1 MASASQF
8 EALASVSTPVPDGM
22 IRAVIAD
29 DEEFARRKLRGFLD
43 RMGNVGVV
51 AECTGGRETIAAV
64 RDLRPE
70 LLLIDI
76 QMPDLDGFAV
86 LDAIDLDPPP
96 ITVLTTAHDRYA
108 ARAFE
113 ANALDYLLKP
123 LDEDRLRQTLTKV
136 QIELEKRQARIFAQ
150 RMNNTIVETA
160 APPDL
165 QRESNRLVIKSAG
178 KIVFLDLGEV
188 DWIEAAANYVRFHVG
203 GESYAFRAGIA
214 DISGRL
220 NHTKF
225 IRIHRSAIVNVD
237 KIKELQPCNTGEYM
251 AILKNGKELPC
262 SRTYRETLR
271 QFIGKTGI

>member
-1 MASASQF
+1 MGTATQF
-8 EALASVSTPVPDGM
+8 DTFAVAPAAEGV

-29 DEEFARRKLRGFLD
+29 DEEFARRKLRALLNEVD
-43 RMGNVGVV
+43 RFEVV
-51 AECTGGRETIAAV
+51 AECHGGQEAIAAV
-64 RDLRPE
+64 RNHRPE

-76 QMPDLDGFAV
+76 QMRDLDGFSV
-86 LDAIDLDPPP
+86 LEAIDVDPPP
-96 ITVLTTAHDRYA
+96 ITVLTTAQDRYA

-123 LDEDRLRQTLTKV
+123 LDEERLRQTLTRV
-136 QIELEKRQARIFAQ
+136 QTELEKRQARILAK
-150 RMNNTIVETA
+150 RMNNTSTETTLV
-160 APPDL
+160 PDSL
-165 QRESNRLVIKSAG
+165 RGGNRLVIKSGG
-178 KIVFLDLGEV
+178 KIVFLDLSEV

-203 GESYAFRAGIA
+203 KDSYVFRAGIG
-214 DISGRL
+214 DISSRL
-220 NHTKF
+220 NHAKF

-271 QFIGKTGI
+271 QFIGRTGI